1 MKNKDYLKIKKHP
14 VLIAIIIFAIACIIG
29 FLSTAM
35 IYYLFTQV
43 MISFF
48 NIFIPFSW
56 TYALGVWLIVV
67 LLRLLFGGLKANG
80 E

>member
-1 MKNKDYLKIKKHP
+1 MKYKDYLKIKKHP
-14 VLIAIIIFAIACIIG
+14 ILTAIIILALACIIG
-29 FLSTAM
+29 FLSTTM

-43 MISFF
+43 MINFF

-67 LLRLLFGGLKANG
+67 LLRLLFGGLKTNVK
-80 E
+80 